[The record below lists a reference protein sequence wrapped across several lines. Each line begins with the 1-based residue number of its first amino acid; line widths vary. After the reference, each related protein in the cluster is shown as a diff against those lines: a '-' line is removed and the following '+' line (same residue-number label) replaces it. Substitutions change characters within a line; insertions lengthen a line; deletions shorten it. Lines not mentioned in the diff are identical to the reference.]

1 MECALGR
8 DITLIYQ
15 YLDLGFLNLKLL
27 LTMKFTVNGY
37 LLEALLLE
45 ITEWFFKAP

>member
-1 MECALGR
+1 MECAIGR

-27 LTMKFTVNGY
+27 LTMNFTVNGY
-37 LLEALLLE
+37 LVGGTFTGHNGVAL
-45 ITEWFFKAP
+45 